1 MSEYQ
6 DLTKDQ
12 VVMGFVASCVED
24 VAIRLDVTPREMY
37 QRMDALGMI
46 DEYLIPFYETLHTES
61 RENLTTSLIESLK
74 RWEEEKK

>member
-37 QRMDALGMI
+37 QRMDAVGMI